1 MAPCSLT
8 EGLQPWQGEGVFLKV
23 LISPAFSGSE
33 KSGVQWFTLQNK
45 MSGIFL
51 LLFSRSNKISFEFF
65 PYFSLLTL
73 SLPCRQVSMLWED
86 SLSCPQKGPPVTA
99 EEQRSMYQNNALP
112 YVLSPTSGPPG
123 SQLTTARNVCAWSLP
138 FCLVIAVHLCLLL
151 KTPLMLGLT
160 HGELPQVSVVE
171 KVTQLFPSTENIM
184 IVPFPLM
191 FYKKQPAVKST
202 KLRRSPDHAHD
213 SWRASNVLCHL
224 RQMDRSVTYTCDPL
238 QQSR

>member
-23 LISPAFSGSE
+23 LISPAFSESV
-33 KSGVQWFTLQNK
+33 KPGVQWFTLQNK
-45 MSGIFL
+45 ISLEYFYYCSAEAIKFPSSSSPISACWL
-51 LLFSRSNKISFEFF
+51 LVCPAGRCPCCGKTAF
-65 PYFSLLTL
+65 PVPKRDLQWL
-73 SLPCRQVSMLWED
+73 
-86 SLSCPQKGPPVTA
+86 QK
-99 EEQRSMYQNNALP
+99 SMYQNNALP

-123 SQLTTARNVCAWSLP
+123 SQLTTARNVYAWSLP
-138 FCLVIAVHLCLLL
+138 FCLVIAVRLCLLL
-151 KTPLMLGLT
+151 KTPLVLGLT

-184 IVPFPLM
+184 IVSFPLM

-224 RQMDRSVTYTCDPL
+224 RQMDRSVTYTYDPL